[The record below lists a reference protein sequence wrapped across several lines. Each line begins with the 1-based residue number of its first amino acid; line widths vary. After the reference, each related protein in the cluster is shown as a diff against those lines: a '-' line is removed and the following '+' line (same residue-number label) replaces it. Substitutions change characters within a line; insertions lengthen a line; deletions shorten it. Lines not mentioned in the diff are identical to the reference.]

1 MEEEEAEA
9 MVNSIEPHLSRQT
22 KRSCALSAREQTLVA
37 LRYLATG
44 GQFRLVGD
52 AHGVSPATVSR
63 CVHRVVAVINDVF
76 FNDVVKF
83 PDRGE
88 CFDIPARFREVTKSG
103 MPCVIGLVDGTH
115 VKIIGPSENE
125 EQFVNLHDDHS
136 INCMLV
142 CGPNLKV
149 SCQLLPITE
158 DQCSASIYYSC
169 FCTDQTVEMNTQVG
183 RGVSTPNSAL
193 IFSTSVTK
201 VSLKVK

>member
-22 KRSCALSAREQTLVA
+22 KRSCALSAREQSLVA

-88 CFDIPARFREVTKSG
+88 CFDIPARFREVTKLYACLWPQLEGKLS
-103 MPCVIGLVDGTH
+103 
-115 VKIIGPSENE
+115 IITDYRRSV
-125 EQFVNLHDDHS
+125 FCLDILFMFLHRP
-136 INCMLV
+136 NC
-142 CGPNLKV
+142 GD
-149 SCQLLPITE
+149 E
-158 DQCSASIYYSC
+158 YASRKRRLNAE
-169 FCTDQTVEMNTQVG
+169 FGFNFF
-183 RGVSTPNSAL
+183 N
-193 IFSTSVTK
+193 
-201 VSLKVK
+201 